1 MPYANRTVKHPASL
15 YGLRIFAPKYA
26 NRTVQEA
33 IYCIFC
39 VLPSHARKRA
49 GIRSESRPSANVY
62 YYFNDS
68 GDSNP
73 SSLQKKLMH
82 LSAASKSPML
92 SILMTTLSFMNV
104 PTATQP
110 LADS

>member
-1 MPYANRTVKHPASL
+1 MPYVNRTVKHPSSL
-15 YGLRIFAPKYA
+15 YELGIFTPKYV

-33 IYCIFC
+33 IYCMIC
-39 VLPSHARKRA
+39 VLPSHARKKA
-49 GIRSESRPSANVY
+49 GIRSGSRPSENV

-73 SSLQKKLMH
+73 SSPQKKLMH

-92 SILMTTLSFMNV
+92 SILMTTLSLMNV